1 MARWGGQAGPCA
13 GDDHLRECVTG
24 SSTRPMALTTGQS
37 SGHGSGGARTPG
49 PGTGPNGDAGSG
61 DGSKR
66 GRWPAPGDRRQV
78 AGAGWLAPGA

>member
-49 PGTGPNGDAGSG
+49 AGAV
-61 DGSKR
+61 R
-66 GRWPAPGDRRQV
+66 GRRVRGRVQTGAL
-78 AGAGWLAPGA
+78 AGAG